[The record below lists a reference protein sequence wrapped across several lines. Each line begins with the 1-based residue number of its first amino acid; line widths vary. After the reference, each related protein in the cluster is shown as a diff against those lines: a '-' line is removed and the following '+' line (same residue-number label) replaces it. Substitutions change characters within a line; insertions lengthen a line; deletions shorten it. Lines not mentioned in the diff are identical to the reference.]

1 MTPFDLAGK
10 SALVIGA
17 TGSLGRP
24 VAAALAAAG
33 AKVTLAGATV
43 AVLDEMQRD
52 IRAAGGTCQTVG
64 RRPSTPADA
73 THLVEAAVAA
83 YGDLDLLLVASGI
96 NKFGPAVDLPLDDW
110 QTVMD
115 ANVLEPWLICQAA
128 GRQMIRQQ
136 RPGKIL
142 LVSST
147 RAVLGAPA
155 FGAYCPS
162 KAALNGMVRALACE
176 WGKHQI
182 TVNAVAPTLFR
193 SPLTQWI
200 YEDKGAHVRNAML
213 SRIPMGRLAEPSDF
227 VGPVLF
233 FLSPAADFCTGQI
246 LYVDGGMTAG

>member
-1 MTPFDLAGK
+1 MSPFDLAGK
-10 SALVIGA
+10 SVLVIGA

-24 VAAALAAAG
+24 AARALAAAG

-43 AVLDEMQRD
+43 SVLEALQREITD
-52 IRAAGGTCQTVG
+52 AGGTCQTVA
-64 RRPSTPADA
+64 RRPSTAEDA
-73 THLVEAAVAA
+73 VHLVEAAVAA
-83 YGDLDLLLVASGI
+83 YGGLDLLLVASGI
-96 NKFGPAVDLPLDDW
+96 NKFGPAVDLALEDW
-110 QTVMD
+110 QGVMD

-128 GRQMIRQQ
+128 GRQMIRQG

-147 RAVLGAPA
+147 RATLGAA
-155 FGAYCPS
+155 GFGAYCPS

-176 WGKHQI
+176 WGKHGI

-193 SPLTQWI
+193 SPLTAWI

-213 SRIPMGRLAEPSDF
+213 SRIPLGRLAEPEDF

-233 FLSPAADFCTGQI
+233 LLSPAADFCTGQI